1 MFPILVDHD
10 KIRFVIATPYSHHAH
25 WHLAMS
31 SVTALPEG
39 LFFDLISAEE
49 VDAVHEL
56 EVQGKP
62 TSVFPHFPY
71 VIVHSLGFSPEEAAT
86 IEKLR

>member
-1 MFPILVDHD
+1 
-10 KIRFVIATPYSHHAH
+10 
-25 WHLAMS
+25 MS
-31 SVTALPEG
+31 SPSVTALPEG

-56 EVQGKP
+56 EAQGKP
-62 TSVFPHFPY
+62 TSVFPHVPY